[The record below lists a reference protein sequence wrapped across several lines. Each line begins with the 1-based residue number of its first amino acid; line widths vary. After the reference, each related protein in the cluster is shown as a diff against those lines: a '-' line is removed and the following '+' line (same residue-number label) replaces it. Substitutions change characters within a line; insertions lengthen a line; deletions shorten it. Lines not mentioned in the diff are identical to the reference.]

1 MVRHITEIRIS
12 SKVVESAESPGMDLK
27 PIFLTR
33 YGGFDILYMILN
45 CAFGREDGGRRTV

>member
-12 SKVVESAESPGMDLK
+12 RKVVESAESPGMDLK